1 MGVRV
6 GIAVGIGRGEKE
18 LALSPI
24 QSKRWGMSTKRQ
36 KMVGTRFM
44 AELRNV
50 ISDDFDGNMSELSRQ
65 SKVPSGTLG
74 HYLSTHRYPRVD
86 VLDRMLRCLGK
97 ESKARLLE
105 AYLLDLTP
113 PSARGQVVVR
123 GSQDPALEPRDPADG
138 DPDGEGVG
146 VEGLI
151 RSHRR
156 HHLGGDGGRRTDHS
170 SITSTPVGAVVMV
183 TL

>member
-6 GIAVGIGRGEKE
+6 GIAVGIGMSKKE

-123 GSQDPALEPRDPADG
+123 GSQDPALETQRLNEDLG
-138 DPDGEGVG
+138 FGRKLGECLEWMGRLAM
-146 VEGLI
+146 ENHAI
-151 RSHRR
+151 R
-156 HHLGGDGGRRTDHS
+156 L
-170 SITSTPVGAVVMV
+170 MV
-183 TL
+183 TQTAKALGWKG

>member
-1 MGVRV
+1 MG
-6 GIAVGIGRGEKE
+6 ITVGIGKGEKD
-18 LALSPI
+18 LALSPRR
-24 QSKRWGMSTKRQ
+24 SKRWGMSTTRK

-50 ISDDFDGNMSELSRQ
+50 ISDDFEGNMSELSRQ

-86 VLDRMLRCLGK
+86 VLDRILRCLGR

-123 GSQDPALEPRDPADG
+123 GSQDPALETQRLDEDLGFDKKLAECLEWMG
-138 DPDGEGVG
+138 RLAMENHA
-146 VEGLI
+146 I
-151 RSHRR
+151 R
-156 HHLGGDGGRRTDHS
+156 L
-170 SITSTPVGAVVMV
+170 MV
-183 TL
+183 TQTAKALGWKG

>member
-123 GSQDPALEPRDPADG
+123 GSQDPALETQRLNEDLGFDRKL
-138 DPDGEGVG
+138 GECLEWMGRLAM
-146 VEGLI
+146 ENHAI
-151 RSHRR
+151 R
-156 HHLGGDGGRRTDHS
+156 L
-170 SITSTPVGAVVMV
+170 MV
-183 TL
+183 TQTAKALGWKG